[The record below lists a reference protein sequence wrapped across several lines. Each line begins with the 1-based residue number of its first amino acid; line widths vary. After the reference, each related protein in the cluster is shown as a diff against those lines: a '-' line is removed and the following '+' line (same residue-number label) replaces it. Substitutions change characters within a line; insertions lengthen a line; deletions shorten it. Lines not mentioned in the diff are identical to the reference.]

1 MDIQNITI
9 IYNKS
14 KDGAVE
20 LVNQMVSYF
29 SDKNVTYLEVNE
41 VKESNLKADIAFSI
55 GGDGTALTCCRA
67 LCSDQKTPIIAI
79 NLGTFGYITEVEA
92 SQWKTVYQDFIS
104 GKLELSKRRLLSAFI
119 KKKDTDHFV
128 LFSQA
133 LNDIVVAS
141 SQMAK
146 VVKLGLNINS
156 NFGGEIKSDGVI
168 VASPTGSTAYSLAA
182 GGPIVEP
189 ELDALI
195 INPIC
200 PFTLSNRP
208 IVVSAKSEIEL
219 EVLTNQ
225 RTSIILN
232 ADGQVVCPLEEG
244 DTVRIL
250 SSNYA
255 YLVKAQN
262 RSFIEILK
270 DKLRW
275 DGGTHA

>member
-41 VKESNLKADIAFSI
+41 VKESNLKADLAFSI

-67 LCSDQKTPIIAI
+67 LCPDQKTPIIAI

>member
-1 MDIQNITI
+1 MDIQNIII

>member
-1 MDIQNITI
+1 MDIQNIII

-67 LCSDQKTPIIAI
+67 LCPDQKTPIIAI

-92 SQWKTVYQDFIS
+92 SQWKIVYQDFIS

>member
-41 VKESNLKADIAFSI
+41 VKESNLKADLAFSI

-67 LCSDQKTPIIAI
+67 LCPDQKTPIIAI

-119 KKKDTDHFV
+119 RKKDTDHFV